1 MAARYFDKICQYLID
16 NGTTFAAV
24 NATVENIKLQDDMV
38 DGVSNPYIHTWNVD
52 GIAKPSDSKLDEYT
66 TAAENFAASQVVK
79 YNRQVAYGNIADELD
94 MLYKDIVA
102 GKVNTT
108 GTFALHVKK
117 VKDDN
122 PKS

>member
-1 MAARYFDKICQYLID
+1 MAARYFDKICEYLKD
-16 NGTTFAAV
+16 NGTTFEAE
-24 NATVENIKLQDDMV
+24 NSTVEKIRLQDDMV
-38 DGVSNPYIHTWNVD
+38 DGVSNRYIHTWSVD
-52 GIAKPSDSKLDEYT
+52 GLAKPSNSKLDEYT
-66 TAAENFAASQVVK
+66 TAAENYAASEVVK
-79 YNRQVAYGNIADELD
+79 YNRQVAYGDIADELD

-102 GKVNTT
+102 EKVDTT